1 MADVSRGISATAP
14 LAKAD
19 RSRIKPAAS
28 RTVSRIIPINAN
40 NAALLRLM
48 LAVYVYTED
57 CRAASLET
65 RDFGEVEIAHFH
77 GGYHHVEGL
86 FAGGAHGRGER
97 FHVGEH
103 LDQALIET
111 EVADA
116 RGDTAVFH
124 QEGAV
129 TSHAGEDFLVGV
141 HFADVPEARHQDA
154 AFGGGQHFFD
164 G

>member
-1 MADVSRGISATAP
+1 MADVSRVISATAP

-86 FAGGAHGRGER
+86 FSGGAGRGSAE
-97 FHVGEH
+97 
-103 LDQALIET
+103 
-111 EVADA
+111 
-116 RGDTAVFH
+116 DT
-124 QEGAV
+124 
-129 TSHAGEDFLVGV
+129 
-141 HFADVPEARHQDA
+141 P
-154 AFGGGQHFFD
+154 
-164 G
+164 